1 MILSSENLRLQTC
14 QKQSQAMSLILK
26 SSNKQR
32 IPKHKRLLNED
43 IHKSQWEESKIHI
56 TLWYYDLEQLKN
68 INEKEEEL
76 KIFTR
81 SHVEPLQ

>member
-1 MILSSENLRLQTC
+1 
-14 QKQSQAMSLILK
+14 MSLILK

-32 IPKHKRLLNED
+32 IPKQNRLLNED
-43 IHKSQWEESKIHI
+43 IHKIQWEESKIHI

-76 KIFTR
+76 KIFT
-81 SHVEPLQ
+81 HVPM